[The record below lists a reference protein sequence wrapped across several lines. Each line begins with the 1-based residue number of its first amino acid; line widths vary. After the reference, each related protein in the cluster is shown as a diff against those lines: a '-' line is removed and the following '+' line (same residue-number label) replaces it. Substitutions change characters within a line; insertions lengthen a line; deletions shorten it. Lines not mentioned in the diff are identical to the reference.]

1 LETSCKLEGMLK
13 SVVEKQQEV
22 QRKLIEINNLAIG
35 LREKIILEQEQPEE
49 IPVISQPKKSNEI
62 LVNGQLVVTGNNSDS
77 NNNINAS
84 SSLPVIVQDGSHPST
99 PTRAFKVSHS
109 NSPIG
114 GSGGVE
120 SITSVNSTVVELG
133 APMTPGPPPQ
143 TPGSF
148 LEMDGNMYGNQY
160 VHSPAHSCPMLD
172 QPFLDDSSA
181 GPGVLRYRVNSD
193 DDMHGMG
200 WAGIM
205 GCGSSLFGER
215 LIESSRIETR
225 NNNIFNTASNGH
237 DILALSYDDNSIM
250 VHSNSHQRPR
260 AATDAQS
267 TRTGVVESSGSADS
281 PLRRGGSFDGVNFR
295 TGMSGHRGF
304 GLPKRER
311 QNNESTGN
319 NNTTPQRVIRMM
331 SQHRGAAAARGK
343 RGVQLQRRSTPD
355 TLVGCQTIR

>member
-1 LETSCKLEGMLK
+1 MLK

-49 IPVISQPKKSNEI
+49 VPVISQPKKSSQI
-62 LVNGQLVVTGNNSDS
+62 LVVTGN

-109 NSPIG
+109 NSPVG

-133 APMTPGPPPQ
+133 APMTPGPPLQ

-172 QPFLDDSSA
+172 QPFLDDSPA
-181 GPGVLRYRVNSD
+181 GVGVLRYRVNSD

-237 DILALSYDDNSIM
+237 DILALSYGENSIM
-250 VHSNSHQRPR
+250 EHSNSRQHPR
-260 AATDAQS
+260 
-267 TRTGVVESSGSADS
+267 VVESSGSADS

-295 TGMSGHRGF
+295 TGMSGHRGL
-304 GLPKRER
+304 GQPKRER
-311 QNNESTGN
+311 QNTESIGN
-319 NNTTPQRVIRMM
+319 NNVTPQRVVRMM

-343 RGVQLQRRSTPD
+343 RGVQLQRRSTPAD